1 MYLSI
6 ACAIILML
14 RNDQLQDK
22 DDSMTFQLP
31 GLPQID
37 SNEALA
43 SMHEVMVYESPR
55 AAHTLANALSSA
67 YTHCT
72 SRYIYDANG
81 NRLDCFNLTH
91 LIYHVTRP
99 YASFDSCIVV
109 QYPSSFQV
117 TSITFNQMLSHGD
130 QALNLS
136 DSPFKWHSNHDDN
149 HDSQSK
155 PEPIYPDEIISMSE
169 EQTIALSVLILL
181 IMYSFYSV
189 HCLLIFV
196 FILGLVIPSS
206 SQCVLKVLSI
216 DHASSPGGM
225 YFNFDK
231 EIANHLLDNT
241 WWNEYVFTVYVNWD
255 YTQPISVM
263 LWNEMNGGSIGTA
276 HGRKNPKSSITPND
290 WSVDDIIEFAD
301 KPCTCTTSKVYA
313 DIYDYPCT
321 FTVASNDHSEK
332 SDGMYFNFWADDVA
346 EILNTWDFW
355 YDTYYLYNSRTHAVV
370 EVMIWN
376 TMEYGS
382 IGSAHGRREPRS
394 VATTSDWEIGDELAF
409 VNYPCGCKPVTTTP
423 TSSPSARPTIAPTSR
438 PSAAPTIA
446 PTSHPSTIAPTAYPS
461 VVPIIAPSVI
471 PTQPPSTNPALAPT
485 INPSG
490 PTLSAPSPS
499 AGPSKAMSATPTEA
513 PSESPIESPTAS
525 STKAPSR
532 SPIQSPS
539 VSPSTRPTNPTINPL
554 PYTSVL
560 TVRSTVNPSRYQT
573 ESENPSMYSTTN
585 PSIYPSTNPTENPS
599 VIPSVNTRINP
610 LQSRNI
616 DETTNVLFGVLDYD
630 EKEVELDVL
639 RAMYQSTAGGFVLLC
654 LFVAMTGYI
663 DSRWIRTND
672 YFEYLAIGT
681 MMLATLDMISDCFF
695 AVEVSIQ
702 RNNYVDLE
710 LEMRVIFYASVLF
723 IALPALVALFQLHFY
738 TSKYWLEEGRVT
750 PWIQKYMIVL
760 LLFSIVTGNSFA
772 AVSLMNSG
780 LYNMDVFYMGLT
792 KYQLQTFNIQKMYS
806 IVFLENLPQLCLQ
819 SYYIWI
825 SENVNNPIAISS
837 IIFSMVSIIVS
848 AMHLSI
854 EKQINYQQKYVI
866 VKLHITGEYV
876 EQKLSNCKTL
886 SHDLKRGLGKYL
898 NKDAKRIEIIK
909 PTDINHGVKVR
920 IIITK
925 NGRNQRQND
934 NDEKDKTDEKFDH
947 DDDEKYEA
955 LDEDGVTEDAP
966 LTTQE
971 RSQYVDIFEDQEAAD
986 VFEENWKLSK
996 LEMSIDAKAT
1006 LVVRVQTIVQISNIQ
1021 KGYCTI

>member
-91 LIYHVTRP
+91 LIYHVTR
-99 YASFDSCIVV
+99 SCIVV
-109 QYPSSFQV
+109 QYPSSFPS
-117 TSITFNQMLSHGD
+117 TSITSSQILSHGS
-130 QALNLS
+130 QTINLS
-136 DSPFKWHSNHDDN
+136 DSSFKWHINNHDDYG
-149 HDSQSK
+149 SQSQ
-155 PEPIYPDEIISMSE
+155 PEYIYPDQIMDEPTQYMNSMTE
-169 EQTIALSVLILL
+169 GQTIALSVLLLL
-181 IMYSFYSV
+181 IMYSFHFVHCESSIKILIYSV
-189 HCLLIFV
+189 IFCV
-196 FILGLVIPSS
+196 ASAVDIRFGFTTGSDRYDASGSPATLSFYWGNLMYECVVTPSILDTLYTCEST
-206 SQCVLKVLSI
+206 
-216 DHASSPGGM
+216 HASTKQCISSYQTKYGLQLSNPTANDFKVENIVIAIGDTWKTANVLDEMVGDNGYYHRYYDLNGPTLNDVPSP
-225 YFNFDK
+225 
-231 EIANHLLDNT
+231 
-241 WWNEYVFTVYVNWD
+241 V
-255 YTQPISVM
+255 
-263 LWNEMNGGSIGTA
+263 
-276 HGRKNPKSSITPND
+276 SSIQGM
-290 WSVDDIIEFAD
+290 SVPDCDTRL
-301 KPCTCTTSKVYA
+301 PS
-313 DIYDYPCT
+313 
-321 FTVASNDHSEK
+321 ASPTEARSE
-332 SDGMYFNFWADDVA
+332 SP
-346 EILNTWDFW
+346 
-355 YDTYYLYNSRTHAVV
+355 SQ
-370 EVMIWN
+370 
-376 TMEYGS
+376 
-382 IGSAHGRREPRS
+382 
-394 VATTSDWEIGDELAF
+394 
-409 VNYPCGCKPVTTTP
+409 
-423 TSSPSARPTIAPTSR
+423 SPSAIPTEFPTVS
-438 PSAAPTIA
+438 PIKF
-446 PTSHPSTIAPTAYPS
+446 PTAN
-461 VVPIIAPSVI
+461 
-471 PTQPPSTNPALAPT
+471 PTK
-485 INPSG
+485 
-490 PTLSAPSPS
+490 SPS
-499 AGPSKAMSATPTEA
+499 AS
-513 PSESPIESPTAS
+513 
-525 STKAPSR
+525 PSR
-532 SPIQSPS
+532 SPSAIPTEFPTATPIKSPS
-539 VSPSTRPTNPTINPL
+539 SSPSTRPTSPTMNPLSPTYVPTIHP
-554 PYTSVL
+554 
-560 TVRSTVNPSRYQT
+560 TVT
-573 ESENPSMYSTTN
+573 PSM
-585 PSIYPSTNPTENPS
+585 YPSTNPTEHPS
-599 VIPSVNTRINP
+599 VSPSIHPYTNP
-610 LQSRNI
+610 LN
-616 DETTNVLFGVLDYD
+616 YD
-630 EKEVELDVL
+630 EKEAELDAL
-639 RAMYQSTAGGFVLLC
+639 RVMYQWTAGGFVVFCLLIC
-654 LFVAMTGYI
+654 MTGYI

-672 YFEYLAIGT
+672 YFEYLSIGT
-681 MMLATLDMISDCFF
+681 MMLATLDMVSDCFF
-695 AVEVSIQ
+695 AVEVSI
-702 RNNYVDLE
+702 R
-710 LEMRVIFYASVLF
+710 EMRIIFYGSVLF
-723 IALPALVALFQLHFY
+723 IGLPSLVALFQLHFH
-738 TSKYWLEEGRVT
+738 TTKYWLDGGRVT
-750 PWIQKYMIVL
+750 PWIQKYIAVL
-760 LLFSIVTGNSFA
+760 LLVSIVTGNAFA

-780 LYNMDVFYMGLT
+780 LYHMDVFYMGLT

-806 IVFLENLPQLCLQ
+806 IVFLEDVPQLCLQ
-819 SYYIWI
+819 SYYLWI
-825 SENVNNPIAISS
+825 SEDVHNPIAISS
-837 IIFSMVSIIVS
+837 IILSMVSIIVS